1 MVDSGTSGLYEMMS
15 CPAMRHDDG
24 NQWQSVAINGNQWH
38 SVAISVPARPCA
50 TTTAISG
57 NQWQSVFEFA

>member
-38 SVAISVPARPCA
+38 SVALG
-50 TTTAISG
+50 G
-57 NQWQSVFEFA
+57 N